1 VEFGAVTIPE
11 PLTPEQRPPK
21 RGMIILI
28 MAVVVAVVAAAAWWV
43 SARNSDAPVS
53 TAEAVAQLD
62 PDARA
67 PEGVRVR
74 VRVLNTTNT
83 RGLARR
89 VTNFV
94 RDLGFDVVEYANADS
109 KDRRVVTTVLVHT
122 GNMDWARRL
131 ARGLETDSI
140 EVVPDSSR
148 YVDLTVLIGSGWK
161 TPASQPFRP

>member
-1 VEFGAVTIPE
+1 MTIPD
-11 PLTPEQRPPK
+11 PVSPEQRPAR
-21 RGMIILI
+21 RGTIILV
-28 MAVVVAVVAAAAWWV
+28 MAAVVAIVATAAWWV
-43 SARNSDAPVS
+43 STRDGDKPVS

-89 VTNFV
+89 VTNYI
-94 RDLGFDVVEYANADS
+94 RDLGFDVVEYGNADTDD
-109 KDRRVVTTVLVHT
+109 KRAVTTVIVHT
-122 GNMDWARRL
+122 GNMDWAKRL
-131 ARGLETDSI
+131 AKGLETDSI
-140 EVVPDSSR
+140 ETDSDSSR
-148 YVDLTVLIGSGWK
+148 YVDLTVLIGSNWK